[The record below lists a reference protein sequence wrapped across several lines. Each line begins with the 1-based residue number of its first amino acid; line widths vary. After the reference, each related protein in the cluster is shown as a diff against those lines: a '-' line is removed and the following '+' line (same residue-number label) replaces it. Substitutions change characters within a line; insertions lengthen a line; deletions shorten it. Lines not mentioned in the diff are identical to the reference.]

1 MPSLLVIYAYYE
13 EGREQQVHD
22 SYNFFMKYGYYES
35 PIKETY
41 RNKQETII
49 DSISYVFVISGKC
62 TMKLIEKDNIII
74 LYRNNGGYDFGAF
87 KYAIDYYKDFN
98 NYDYYF
104 FLNSSVRGPFTLPF
118 CKVKWFYPFLDL
130 YKNDVKLVGPSINPM
145 FGEPHVQT
153 YSFLIDNKI
162 LNDVRD
168 KVFDKV
174 YTHFMEIVM
183 NQEVGLSKTILSLGW
198 NISSLIPEQQDIDY
212 RDFKDNPKYQ
222 KMQHKADLIWTG
234 SLCNGRDLHPY
245 ELIFF
250 KFNRNLSL
258 AELNSLSHYYLENL
272 IISPYIFNNPYE
284 AF

>member
-35 PIKETY
+35 PIKETN
-41 RNKQETII
+41 RNGQETI
-49 DSISYVFVISGKC
+49 DSISYVFVVSGKC
-62 TMKLIEKDNIII
+62 TMKLIEKDNIYI
-74 LYRNNGGYDFGAF
+74 LYRDNIGYDFGAF

-145 FGEPHVQT
+145 SVAPHVQT
-153 YSFLIDNKI
+153 YAFLIDNKT

-168 KVFDKV
+168 KIFGRV
-174 YTHFMEIVM
+174 YTQFIEIVH
-183 NQEVGLSKTILSLGW
+183 NQEINLSTVILQLGW

-212 RDFKDNPKYQ
+212 RNVVDNPKYQ
-222 KMQHKADLIWTG
+222 KIQNKTDIIYAG
-234 SLCNGRDLHPY
+234 NQCNGRDLHPY

-250 KFNRNLSL
+250 KFNRNLSTD
-258 AELNSLSHYYLENL
+258 ELNSLSHYYLENL
-272 IISPYIFNNPYE
+272 VISPYIFNNPYE